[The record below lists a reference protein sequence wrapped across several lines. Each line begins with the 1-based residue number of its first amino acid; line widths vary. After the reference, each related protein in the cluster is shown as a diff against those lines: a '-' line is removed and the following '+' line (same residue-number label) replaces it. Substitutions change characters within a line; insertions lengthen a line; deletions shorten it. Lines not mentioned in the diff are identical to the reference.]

1 MWKLIIIWVNFI
13 IIIAV
18 VFIVNVNVAAILL
31 VLKVVDYFVLSC
43 LVLSCLVLSCLVL
56 IISPWKWLITAA
68 LCWKKRHLKQ
78 DTCWKHPLN
87 QLRTDNFNFWQFQHF
102 IWKHS
107 TQLGF
112 HNYETPQFV
121 PNQSDYFFATNQRS
135 LFQAAGNAQFN
146 FWHFLW
152 TRPDQI
158 GQTISAEFQVH
169 SLEPF

>member
-1 MWKLIIIWVNFI
+1 MLPPSSWSWKWLIT
-13 IIIAV
+13 
-18 VFIVNVNVAAILL
+18 
-31 VLKVVDYFVLSC
+31 
-43 LVLSCLVLSCLVL
+43 LSCLVL

-107 TQLGF
+107 TQPGF

-169 SLEPF
+169 SLEPFLDLLFLSAIYFNHNFYQTLVKSSDGTLQTLYYSR